1 MKKEISIIDSGLSNI
16 YNVCQAFQYIGM
28 SPNIIKSSNDK
39 IGDYLVLPGVGTFK
53 NGMTELH
60 DRGLIEK
67 IIQHVT
73 LNKPF
78 LGICLGMQMML
89 EKSTEF
95 GNFSGIGIIKGAVN
109 RIPSCNTRN
118 IKHKIPHIGWN
129 QNKILNKTNKI
140 LKNIPNMTP
149 MYFVHSYMAQV
160 KNEEN
165 LIATCDYNGIP
176 ITSIIS
182 ENNSYGC
189 QFHPEKSGD
198 EGLMILRNFAEL

>member
-16 YNVCQAFQYIGM
+16 YNVCQAFRYIGM
-28 SPNIIKSSNDK
+28 TANIITNSNDK
-39 IGDYLVLPGVGTFK
+39 IGDYLVLPGVGSFE

-60 DRGLIEK
+60 DRGLVDK
-67 IIQHVT
+67 ITQHVT
-73 LNKPF
+73 SNKPF

-95 GNFSGIGIIKGAVN
+95 GSFSGIGIIKGTVN
-109 RIPSCNTRN
+109 RIPSYNANN

-129 QNKILNKTNKI
+129 QNNILNKTNKI
-140 LKNIPNMTP
+140 LKNIPNKMS

-160 KNEEN
+160 KNAEH
-165 LIATCDYNGIP
+165 LIASCDYNGIS
-176 ITSIIS
+176 ITSMIS
-182 ENNSYGC
+182 QNNSYGC

-198 EGLMILRNFAEL
+198 EGLMILRNFSEL